1 MQKISK
7 IKIGKSIT
15 AVLLC
20 VVLLVTSIPMVLA
33 AGEGEYDPIP
43 TFTESDKREAAATL
57 NDDGGITV
65 SFPAAKVSERK
76 TGTKTIDGYML
87 ELVDLGTYTE
97 VHTSTV
103 LLRKMVSPT
112 GTAPYTAEITADEIK
127 TKVPAGLSDDHRYNI
142 TITAYDSDGWFS
154 EAVNAYVS
162 DVPTY
167 VYDASAYAPVT
178 NNVLAVRE
186 VLTFDKKGT
195 ADDHGSFSDTGINER
210 TAEVNN
216 VRSTSGSLDYMQE
229 GNHLSFEG
237 RTDGNQS

>member
-43 TFTESDKREAAATL
+43 TFTESDKREAANL
-57 NDDGGITV
+57 IQV
-65 SFPAAKVSERK
+65 FFAKVVCHGQIHIQIVSAVFRGCTRDFALEIADK
-76 TGTKTIDGYML
+76 FIHFYYGYML

-186 VLTFDKKGT
+186 ILTFDKKGN
-195 ADDHGSFSDTGINER
+195 ADDHGKMMICGSVGTGRRARLRI
-210 TAEVNN
+210 
-216 VRSTSGSLDYMQE
+216 L
-229 GNHLSFEG
+229 
-237 RTDGNQS
+237 

>member
-1 MQKISK
+1 
-7 IKIGKSIT
+7 
-15 AVLLC
+15 
-20 VVLLVTSIPMVLA
+20 
-33 AGEGEYDPIP
+33 
-43 TFTESDKREAAATL
+43 
-57 NDDGGITV
+57 
-65 SFPAAKVSERK
+65 
-76 TGTKTIDGYML
+76 ML

-97 VHTSTV
+97 VHPTTV
-103 LLRKMVSPT
+103 MRKMVNPT
-112 GTAPYTAEITADEIK
+112 GTAPYTAEITADEIEP
-127 TKVPAGLSDDHRYNI
+127 KVPAGLSHNHRYDL

-154 EAVNAYVS
+154 EAVNAYVA

-186 VLTFDKKGT
+186 ILTFDKKGN

-229 GNHLSFEG
+229 GNHISFEG
-237 RTDGNQS
+237 RTDGVGVKDTGNSYGYAMRISPPQPPTALSPLIRHGVVRLGTRRVLPRFGTISTSPRSA

>member
-1 MQKISK
+1 
-7 IKIGKSIT
+7 
-15 AVLLC
+15 
-20 VVLLVTSIPMVLA
+20 
-33 AGEGEYDPIP
+33 
-43 TFTESDKREAAATL
+43 
-57 NDDGGITV
+57 
-65 SFPAAKVSERK
+65 
-76 TGTKTIDGYML
+76 ML

-167 VYDASAYAPVT
+167 VYNADAYAPVT
-178 NNVLAVRE
+178 NNVLAMRE
-186 VLTFDKKGT
+186 ILTFDKKGQ
-195 ADDHGSFSDTGINER
+195 ADSHGSFSMPEPTREPPKSTMYAVRQAHLTICRRVITLQSE
-210 TAEVNN
+210 AEPMV
-216 VRSTSGSLDYMQE
+216 
-229 GNHLSFEG
+229 
-237 RTDGNQS
+237 

>member
-162 DVPTY
+162 DVPLQTTFLPCVKSLLLIKKVPQMTTVRFRIPESTREPPKSTMY
-167 VYDASAYAPVT
+167 
-178 NNVLAVRE
+178 AVRQAP
-186 VLTFDKKGT
+186 LTICRRVITFHSK
-195 ADDHGSFSDTGINER
+195 
-210 TAEVNN
+210 AEPMV
-216 VRSTSGSLDYMQE
+216 
-229 GNHLSFEG
+229 
-237 RTDGNQS
+237 

>member
-1 MQKISK
+1 M
-7 IKIGKSIT
+7 
-15 AVLLC
+15 LLC

-178 NNVLAVRE
+178 NNVLAMRE
-186 VLTFDKKGT
+186 ILTFDKKVT
-195 ADDHGSFSDTGINER
+195 QMTTVRFRIPEPTREPPKSTMYAVRQAPLTICRRVITFHSK
-210 TAEVNN
+210 AEPMV
-216 VRSTSGSLDYMQE
+216 
-229 GNHLSFEG
+229 
-237 RTDGNQS
+237 

>member
-1 MQKISK
+1 
-7 IKIGKSIT
+7 
-15 AVLLC
+15 
-20 VVLLVTSIPMVLA
+20 
-33 AGEGEYDPIP
+33 
-43 TFTESDKREAAATL
+43 
-57 NDDGGITV
+57 
-65 SFPAAKVSERK
+65 
-76 TGTKTIDGYML
+76 ML

-167 VYDASAYAPVT
+167 VYDADAYAPVT
-178 NNVLAVRE
+178 NNVLAMRE
-186 VLTFDKKGT
+186 ILTFDKK
-195 ADDHGSFSDTGINER
+195 R
-210 TAEVNN
+210 
-216 VRSTSGSLDYMQE
+216 
-229 GNHLSFEG
+229 
-237 RTDGNQS
+237 

>member
-1 MQKISK
+1 MQKNSK

-142 TITAYDSDGWFS
+142 TITAYDSDGWF
-154 EAVNAYVS
+154 
-162 DVPTY
+162 
-167 VYDASAYAPVT
+167 
-178 NNVLAVRE
+178 
-186 VLTFDKKGT
+186 
-195 ADDHGSFSDTGINER
+195 
-210 TAEVNN
+210 
-216 VRSTSGSLDYMQE
+216 
-229 GNHLSFEG
+229 
-237 RTDGNQS
+237 